1 LIRGG
6 SDALDM
12 PSFLRRA
19 NRFPTSRL
27 ENKPKAA
34 APVTPEPTKISRQ

>member
-12 PSFLRRA
+12 PSFMRRSP
-19 NRFPTSRL
+19 RFPVAHL
-27 ENKPKAA
+27 ETKSQTNT
-34 APVTPEPTKISRQ
+34 PVRPEPTKFSRQ